1 MPGSQLIPQNALA
14 VSMSRTRRWA
24 TPVVDSNCR
33 ALLPARYTAIGD
45 TEMATESLAEV
56 VRSLTPQEQDAVRQF
71 VDYLKRRPSSLQSE
85 SPFLQAADEFI
96 AQHPELLQRLAQ

>member
-1 MPGSQLIPQNALA
+1 
-14 VSMSRTRRWA
+14 
-24 TPVVDSNCR
+24 
-33 ALLPARYTAIGD
+33 
-45 TEMATESLAEV
+45 MATESLADV

-71 VDYLKRRPSSLQSE
+71 IDYLRQRDAPVRSH